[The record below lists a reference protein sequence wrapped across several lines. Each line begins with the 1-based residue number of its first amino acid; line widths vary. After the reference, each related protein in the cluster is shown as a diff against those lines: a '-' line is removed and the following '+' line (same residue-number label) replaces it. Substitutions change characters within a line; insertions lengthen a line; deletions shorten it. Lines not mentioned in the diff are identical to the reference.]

1 MTIGRSFP
9 IRNADRSLALDPM
22 VPGDTDRTSP
32 LPFQIGVGAA
42 QTVETSEG
50 LVVTIILQSS
60 LTVVGEDDGGGGSF
74 GAEGV
79 CNPVA
84 NQFCGPTGTIVR
96 ADYPTGIIVCGI
108 T

>member
-9 IRNADRSLALDPM
+9 IRNQDRILGFDPM
-22 VPGDTDRTSP
+22 NPGDTDRTAP
-32 LPFQIGVGAA
+32 LPFQVGVGAA
-42 QTVETSEG
+42 QTVETTEG

-60 LTVVGEDDGGGGSF
+60 LTVVGEDSGGGGF
-74 GAEGV
+74 GAEGA